1 MMSSIRKLKI
11 LIACRERDL
20 RSCDPKSRDRVRN
33 KLAALRVA
41 LLIAKQG
48 RVAA

>member
-1 MMSSIRKLKI
+1 MIRKLKI
-11 LIACRERDL
+11 LIASKERELKR
-20 RSCDPKSRDRVRN
+20 CDPKSRDRVRN

-48 RVAA
+48 LVQRTTA

>member
-1 MMSSIRKLKI
+1 MIRKLKI
-11 LIACRERDL
+11 LIASKEREL
-20 RSCDPKSRDRVRN
+20 KSCDPKSRDRVRN

>member
-1 MMSSIRKLKI
+1 MIRKLKI
-11 LIACRERDL
+11 LIACKEREL
-20 RSCDPKSRDRVRN
+20 RSCSPKSRDRVRN

-41 LLIAKQG
+41 LLIAKHG